1 MKLLL
6 LDIETAPNQA
16 YVWGLW
22 DQNVGL
28 SQLISPSYTL
38 CWAAKWYGEEEVFF
52 DSIHRNNKE
61 TMLKNIWK
69 LLDEADAVV
78 HYNGIRFDIPI
89 LNAEFLVAKMP
100 PPSPYKQID
109 LLRTVKS
116 QLRLPSNKLDYVSK
130 VLNIGQK
137 VKTDFDLWKDVMNN
151 VPAAWK
157 AMEVYN
163 IQDVNLL
170 EQAYDRLK
178 PWIPHHPNVGL
189 YQEDREVCPKCG
201 GKHIQKRGTYPTVAS
216 LYQRYRC
223 SDCKTW
229 FRGTH
234 PLVKRPTA
242 PFASI

>member
-1 MKLLL
+1 

-52 DSIHRNNKE
+52 DSVHRNNKE

-178 PWIPHHPNVGL
+178 PWIKNHPNQNL
-189 YQEDREVCPKCG
+189 YTNGVHVCPNCG
-201 GKHIQKRGTYPTVAS
+201 GTNLHKRGVSYTIS
-216 LYQRYRC
+216 GQYQRYVC
-223 SDCKTW
+223 LDCRTW
-229 FRGTH
+229 SRNSKKIAESVAIQGAT
-234 PLVKRPTA
+234 
-242 PFASI
+242 